1 MTEGGNKEMKVAITG
16 KGGVGKTT
24 FASMLSRMFADE
36 GYRVVAVDADPD
48 ANLALALGFP
58 KEVYDSIVPIS
69 EMKKLVS
76 DRTATS
82 EGTFNKMFKLNPKV
96 DDIPEKYCK
105 MHNGVGLLTL
115 GTVDTGGS
123 GCVCPEHVLLKRLCS
138 HLILQSKDVV
148 VMDMEAGIEH
158 LGRGTAQGVD
168 AFIVV
173 VEPGERSLQTYRKVK
188 KLGKDIGVQRV
199 FVVGNKMRDDEDIEF
214 IKSKRE
220 DGEALGFVHY
230 NQSVIDSDRANQ
242 SPYDVSEE
250 TRNEIR
256 AIKNRLLEIEAENK
270 RNIRTVWNV
279 YPACNEVCSCT
290 GLFPVDQCEYGIY
303 VSPE

>member
-1 MTEGGNKEMKVAITG
+1 MKVAITG

-105 MHNGVGLLTL
+105 THNGVGLLTL

-173 VEPGERSLQTYRKVK
+173 VEPGERSLQTFRKVK

-214 IKSKRE
+214 IKSNLE

-270 RNIRTVWNV
+270 RNK
-279 YPACNEVCSCT
+279 
-290 GLFPVDQCEYGIY
+290 
-303 VSPE
+303 

>member
-1 MTEGGNKEMKVAITG
+1 MKVAITG

-58 KEVYDSIVPIS
+58 KE
-69 EMKKLVS
+69 
-76 DRTATS
+76 
-82 EGTFNKMFKLNPKV
+82 GTFNKMFKLNPKV

-105 MHNGVGLLTL
+105 THNGVGLLTL

-214 IKSKRE
+214 IKSNLE

-270 RNIRTVWNV
+270 RNK
-279 YPACNEVCSCT
+279 
-290 GLFPVDQCEYGIY
+290 
-303 VSPE
+303 